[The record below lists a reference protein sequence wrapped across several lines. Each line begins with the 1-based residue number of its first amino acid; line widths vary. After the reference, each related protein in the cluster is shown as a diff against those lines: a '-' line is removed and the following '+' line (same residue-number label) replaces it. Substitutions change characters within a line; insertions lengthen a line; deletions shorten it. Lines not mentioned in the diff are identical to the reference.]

1 MRRPGGHDATVGL
14 AFADA
19 AATQHDVRVTAAA
32 RELDAVGPVL
42 RRRTFLRLTGIAVGL
57 GLSPTGCGGVPETL
71 APARPLAVLTPRTYA
86 VFTAAAMRL
95 VGPAGT
101 ALIGDRTVDVGS
113 LADAWLGRTPALAAP
128 LGHGLVLLEFGV
140 WPLVGKLRP
149 FTSLDGA
156 GQDAVLAECMTS
168 RSDTKRAL
176 FRGVRSLAMLTFY
189 GAPATRALTRFPGPF
204 GDGTVTI
211 ADAMRD

>member
-1 MRRPGGHDATVGL
+1 M
-14 AFADA
+14 
-19 AATQHDVRVTAAA
+19 
-32 RELDAVGPVL
+32 L
-42 RRRTFLRLTGIAVGL
+42 RRRTFLRLAGVAIGL
-57 GLSPTGCGGVPETL
+57 GLAPSGCGGVPDAL
-71 APARPLAVLTPRTYA
+71 APAGPLAVLTPRTYA

-95 VGPAGT
+95 VGPAGA
-101 ALIGDRTVDVGS
+101 ALVGDRTVDVGAF
-113 LADAWLGRTPALAAP
+113 ADAWLARTPALAAP
-128 LGHGLVLLEFGV
+128 LGQGLLLLEFGV
-140 WPLVGKLRP
+140 WPLVAKLRP

-189 GAPATRALTRFPGPF
+189 GAPAARALTRFPGPF

-211 ADAMRD
+211 ADAME